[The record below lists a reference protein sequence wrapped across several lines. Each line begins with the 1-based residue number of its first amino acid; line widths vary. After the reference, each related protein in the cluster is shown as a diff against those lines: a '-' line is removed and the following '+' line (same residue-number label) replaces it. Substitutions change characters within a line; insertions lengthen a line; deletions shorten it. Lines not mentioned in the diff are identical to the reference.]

1 MFWEGK
7 AMNIFDQIQK
17 PTLLLDEE
25 IAKNNLHRMS
35 RRVKAAGVR
44 FRPHFKTHQ
53 SAQIGEWFRAEGVTT
68 ITVSSLDM
76 AIYFSQHGW
85 QDITLAFPVNLRQI
99 DTINHLA
106 ARIHFGILV
115 ESPETVL
122 FLREHLSAPVDVW
135 IKVDTG
141 NGRTGIAWDHLATL
155 RQLASLIAS
164 GRNLNFAG
172 LLTHA
177 GQSYRVSSKEEVCQV
192 YQESIDHINHSRDEL
207 AAMGFGAL
215 QVSVGDTPGAS
226 LCNPGRVDELRPG
239 NFIFYD
245 IQQVQIGACRDED
258 IAVAVA
264 CPVVARH
271 PERNEIVLYG
281 GAIHLSTDFLIED
294 GHRVYGR
301 VALPQGNR
309 WGKPLPGAYVRGLS
323 QEHGVVR
330 LEASDMQRIQVRE
343 LLCILPAHS
352 CLTAHN
358 MREYLT
364 LDGDRIQTMNSS
376 TSGDQ

>member
-1 MFWEGK
+1 
-7 AMNIFDQIQK
+7 MNIFEQIQK

-35 RRVKAAGVR
+35 QRVKAAGVR

-53 SAQIGEWFRAEGVTT
+53 SAQIGEWFRAEGVTA

-76 AIYFSQHGW
+76 AIYFSQYGW

-106 ARIHFGILV
+106 ARMHFGILV

-141 NGRTGIAWDHLATL
+141 NGRTGIAWDHLAAF
-155 RQLASLIAS
+155 RQLASLITS
-164 GRNLNFAG
+164 CQNLHFKG

-177 GQSYRVSSKEEVCQV
+177 GQSYRASSKEDICHI
-192 YQESIDHINHSRDEL
+192 YQESINRINHSRDEL
-207 AAMGFGAL
+207 AAMGFGPL

-226 LCNPGRVDELRPG
+226 LCNPGRVYELRPG

-245 IQQVQIGACRDED
+245 TQQVQIGACQDED

-264 CPVVARH
+264 CPVVALH
-271 PERNEIVLYG
+271 PERNEVVLYG
-281 GAIHLSTDFLIED
+281 GAIHLSSDFLTED

-301 VALPQGNR
+301 VALPQENR

-323 QEHGVVR
+323 QEHGVAH
-330 LEASDMQRIQVRE
+330 LEAGDIQRIQVGE

-358 MREYLT
+358 MQEYLT
-364 LDGDRIQTMNSS
+364 LDGKRIHTMNRPSS
-376 TSGDQ
+376 GN

>member
-1 MFWEGK
+1 
-7 AMNIFDQIQK
+7 MNIFDQIQK